1 MLERCLTCLYTG
13 DGKGKT
19 TAALGRGLDAVSRG
33 SKVYM
38 VQFLKRPNTSG
49 EHFASKSLSTLFTI
63 IPTGRGQFIVNRQS
77 VPEDREVG
85 QVALKQAYDAMLS
98 GDYGM
103 VILDEA
109 TAAIRKQVIDLTQL
123 LDFISA
129 KPENVELVITGRKAP
144 SDVINVADVV
154 IEMKKVKHH
163 YDRGL
168 RAIKGIDY

>member
-1 MLERCLTCLYTG
+1 MFERCPTCLYTG

-19 TAALGRGLDAVSRG
+19 TAALGRCLDAVSRG

-38 VQFLKRPNTSG
+38 VQFLKRPNTAG
-49 EHFASKSLSTLFTI
+49 EHFTPESLSGLFTI
-63 IPTGRGQFIVNRQS
+63 VPAGIGQFIVRRQS
-77 VPEDREVG
+77 GPEDREVA
-85 QVALKQAYDAMLS
+85 QTALKQAYDAMLS

-109 TAAIRKQVIDLTQL
+109 MAALRKQVIDLTQI

-144 SDVINVADVV
+144 PDVISLADIV

-163 YDRGL
+163 FDKGL